1 MIQQIIIQEKLN
13 TNDINN
19 VPLFYFI
26 SSPSIP
32 CLDDKESNSSI
43 SKVEENNKNSTK
55 ILERKKKRQNNG
67 TVKIHGKFNTDNIIT
82 KIKVNSLNCIREAGN
97 SLLKCLGYD
106 NNTKFI
112 DINYKEKRSNN
123 KKQLKELKESNIEKI
138 LCQKVSDKFR
148 KQSKEFDSLK
158 NNFICEQVKENEAM
172 KQFLSLNFIK
182 FFRDVFLTNKKYINL
197 NGKNFELKVK
207 TYKDLL
213 NKNGIYDEEDENRK
227 KMDKVIQNYYLNL
240 FKVK

>member
-55 ILERKKKRQNNG
+55 ILERKKKRQNNN
-67 TVKIHGKFNTDNIIT
+67 TIKIHGKFNTDNIIT

-112 DINYKEKRSNN
+112 DINYKKKRSNN

-138 LCQKVSDKFR
+138 LCQKVSEKFR
-148 KQSKEFDSLK
+148 KQSKEKKKKK
-158 NNFICEQVKENEAM
+158 NNFICEQVKENETM